1 MVKRGPATDFE
12 LRVDGVC
19 KFSYGLS
26 REALPLAREAGCH
39 LAIWGGDGAP
49 ATAGDALQLLRRAAS
64 DLKARS
70 DYFKALDPQLG
81 AESYDSLTMMIGIFE
96 WACTVWP
103 HAEIRYLNSLP
114 SESGSSNA

>member
-26 REALPLAREAGCH
+26 REALPLAKAAGCH
-39 LAIWGGDGAP
+39 LAIWGGTGAP
-49 ATAGDALQLLRRAAS
+49 ATAGEALEHLRRALP
-64 DLKARS
+64 DLTARP
-70 DYFKALDPQLG
+70 DYFKALDPQFG
-81 AESYDSLTMMIGIFE
+81 AESYDSLTRMISIFE
-96 WACTVWP
+96 WACRTWP

-114 SESGSSNA
+114 EASSPDA